1 MATEK
6 IKGLTVQIGG
16 DTSKLGEALQTLA
29 QKSKA
34 TSKELADINRALKL
48 DPTNT
53 DLLAQKQQVLA
64 EQISATK
71 DKVDILRQAQQQA
84 AEQLKNGDIG
94 ADEYRKLQREVIFA
108 EQKLN
113 SLEQQAN
120 DVENALRDAG
130 DATADAGQSAA
141 DAAKDTDDMTDS
153 VGDLSGSL
161 DELQGKATI
170 AGKELAT
177 MAGVG
182 KALKEGV
189 SSAMDYNS
197 ALASI
202 QAQTGASE
210 GEMRNLKAAMDAVYS
225 GGYGEDLDD
234 VASTMAQIAQST
246 HETDPGKLQQLA
258 EGALTLRDTFGFD
271 TTESLRAV
279 NMLMEQFGVSA
290 EQAYSLVVQGAQKG
304 LNKNGDMMDV
314 INEYAVHY
322 RQMGY
327 SADEFFASLENGTAA
342 GTFSVDKL
350 GDAMKEFGIRTKD
363 TATTT
368 DEAYMLLGLDADK
381 LRAQFAAGGQ
391 SARDATQLVLSSLMA
406 MGDQVTQNQIGVDL
420 FGTMWEDLGIDGVKA
435 LTNVSGSIDITRDS
449 MGELKKIKYSDVKT
463 EWEALGRSVQ
473 VDLVNPLG
481 QKALPIAKKFVT
493 WTKDN
498 LNKLI
503 PIVETVGVVFA
514 TMFVVSKVSAFISS
528 VKGLVSAY
536 RALRTAVQAANTTM
550 LSNPYTAIAMA
561 IAAVV
566 AATVSLISYQKQQRE
581 AHDALIESYRD
592 VGRAA
597 EESRQ
602 KQITAAKITNEE
614 YDYYDDLWTE
624 LQTLVDANG
633 KVIEGNEQ
641 RVEFIRS
648 VLSEATGEEIELV
661 DGVIQKYDDLTTSI
675 SNALEME
682 RARALQSGMQSAYD
696 EAKTAIAGDETIA
709 GSQAYYEAANKA
721 VNDTKAEIEAAERKY
736 SGLQRTISGLKAQE
750 SLLDAQ
756 IAQAEAKAG
765 STIGVATELKAQLAQ
780 VQQEIKSAEA
790 ASYRLANPYTG
801 EGEIQDLKNA
811 LADNTVLLENAA
823 YAYDVNMATVENF
836 EALQEAILSGNTE
849 GLVDAMYQA
858 SNSVLSAEKSS
869 ISSLQRQQQAAE
881 DAYDKLVAYSKQSGS
896 KVTDKQ
902 LNDALRLKANTAIES
917 YKGLIAA
924 GHDTSSAEL
933 QALRKEIGDDLVA
946 LGDYTHGQLA
956 GVFANLEEEAR
967 GYGSNFGE
975 GFASG
980 IEAKIS
986 RAEEAGRRM
995 AKGVC
1000 TSTKSVLLI
1009 KSPSRV
1015 ARDFGGY
1022 YSEGFALGV
1031 EDKTGVAINKVR
1043 KMSEQVVD
1051 VLRGTE
1057 MPDGGYSLPAPLMER
1072 YGGSSI
1078 TTDYSALLDK
1088 LDRIYGVV
1096 AKIDPRLVLDDD
1108 TLIARTAGKYDRALG
1123 QRQILS
1129 DRGAL

>member
-16 DTSKLGEALQTLA
+16 DTSKLGEALQSLA

-113 SLEQQAN
+113 SLEQQAS
-120 DVENALRDAG
+120 DVGKALQDAG

-189 SSAMDYNS
+189 NSAMDYNS

-258 EGALTLRDTFGFD
+258 EGALTLSDTFGFD

-391 SARDATQLVLSSLMA
+391 SARDATQLVLTSLMA

-435 LTNVSGSIDITRDS
+435 LTNVSGSLDITKDS
-449 MGELKKIKYSDVKT
+449 MGELKKIKYSDVKS
-463 EWEALGRSVQ
+463 EWKALGRSVQ

-498 LNKLI
+498 LNTLI
-503 PIVETVGVVFA
+503 PIAKTVGVIFA
-514 TMFVVSKVSAFISS
+514 TMFVVSKVSAFVSS

-566 AATVSLISYQKQQRE
+566 AAIAGLISSMHEEEQEHQ
-581 AHDALIESYRD
+581 ALIESYQE
-592 VGRAA
+592 VARAA

-602 KQITAAKITNEE
+602 KQIEAAKVTNEE
-614 YDYYDDLWTE
+614 YDYYDDLWAE

-633 KVIEGNEQ
+633 KVIEGNEK

-648 VLSEATGEEIELV
+648 VLSDATGEEIELV
-661 DGVIQKYDDLTTSI
+661 DGVIQKYDALTTSI
-675 SNALEME
+675 SNALQME

-696 EAKTAIAGDETIA
+696 EAKSTIVADENTA
-709 GSQAYYEAANKA
+709 GSQLYYERANKA
-721 VNDTKAEIEAAERKY
+721 YQDKLREIASARAESHRLITQKQNVERELSALQELTKY
-736 SGLQRTISGLKAQE
+736 SATPEQQSRLSSLSSKLE
-750 SLLDAQ
+750 SLQEQAKQAQDNLDQ
-756 IAQAEAKAG
+756 LNYEMEPIAA
-765 STIGVATELKAQLAQ
+765 
-780 VQQEIKSAEA
+780 
-790 ASYRLANPYTG
+790 
-801 EGEIQDLKNA
+801 DL
-811 LADNTVLLENAA
+811 ESAA
-823 YAYDVNMATVENF
+823 YALDVNLSTVENY
-836 EALQEAILSGNTE
+836 EGLQTAILSGS
-849 GLVDAMYQA
+849 VDDLTAAMYKA
-858 SNSVLSAEKSS
+858 SNSILTASTASAE
-869 ISSLQRQQQAAE
+869 SLERQHKTAK

-902 LNDALRLKANTAIES
+902 LNDALRLKANAAIES

-1072 YGGSSI
+1072 YGGSSAA
-1078 TTDYSALLDK
+1078 TDYSALLDK

>member
-113 SLEQQAN
+113 SLEQQAS
-120 DVENALRDAG
+120 DVEKALRDAG

-182 KALKEGV
+182 EALKEGV
-189 SSAMDYNS
+189 NSVMDYNS

-202 QAQTGASE
+202 QAQTGASA

-225 GGYGEDLDD
+225 GGYGEGLDD

-258 EGALTLRDTFGFD
+258 EGAITLRDTFGFD
-271 TTESLRAV
+271 TAESLRAV

-368 DEAYMLLGLDADK
+368 AEAYMLLGLDADK

-435 LTNVSGSIDITRDS
+435 LTNVSGSLDITRDS

-463 EWEALGRSVQ
+463 EWKALGRSVQ

-498 LNKLI
+498 LNTLI
-503 PIVETVGVVFA
+503 PIAKTVGVVFA

-765 STIGVATELKAQLAQ
+765 SKVGVATELKAQLSQ
-780 VQQEIKSAEA
+780 VQQKIKSAEA
-790 ASYRLANPYTG
+790 ESYRLANPYTG
-801 EGEIQDLKNA
+801 KGKIQDLKNA
-811 LADNTVLLENAA
+811 LAKNTVLLENAA

-869 ISSLQRQQQAAE
+869 ISSLQRQHKTAK

-902 LNDALRLKANTAIES
+902 LNDALRLKANAAIES

-956 GVFANLEEEAR
+956 GVFANLEDEAR

-1072 YGGSSI
+1072 YGGSSG